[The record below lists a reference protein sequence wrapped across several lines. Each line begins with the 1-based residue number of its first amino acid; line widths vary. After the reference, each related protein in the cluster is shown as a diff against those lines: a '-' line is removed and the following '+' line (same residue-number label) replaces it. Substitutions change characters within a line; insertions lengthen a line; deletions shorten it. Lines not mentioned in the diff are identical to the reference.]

1 MEAQQSGG
9 MPAFLQES
17 GNQFKNFVKNNNMF
31 IIIVL
36 IAIFLGIAFLIFT
49 YFVQPSLSS
58 TYIANNEFT
67 QKSGGSLNLRR
78 KPGETNTINPGGGD
92 PGGGDPGGDSTGH
105 GDGDSTG
112 PNPSA
117 SGPGPGPG
125 PASSFSLRAELY
137 LFYADWCPYSKKLRG
152 DDSTNGPWKK
162 LKEEYPDGKKPE
174 GSDYILKYVEINGD
188 TDAKSIEHFEKMYL
202 SGAKGIKKKID
213 GYPSIYLKI
222 EDQIIEYEAEPSY
235 TSLVD
240 FIKQVV
246 VNKSG

>member
-1 MEAQQSGG
+1 MEAQQTGG
-9 MPAFLQES
+9 MPTFLQES
-17 GNQFKNFVKNNNMF
+17 GNQFKNWVKNNNMF

-58 TYIANNEFT
+58 TYIANNEYA
-67 QKSGGSLNLRR
+67 QKGGGMFGSGTGQQ
-78 KPGETNTINPGGGD
+78 KPGGGGGG
-92 PGGGDPGGDSTGH
+92 GGGDSGGDSTGIGE
-105 GDGDSTG
+105 GDGPG
-112 PNPSA
+112 QA
-117 SGPGPGPG
+117 SGPGQPSG
-125 PASSFSLRAELY
+125 PASSFSLKAELY

-152 DDSTNGPWKK
+152 DNSTSGPWKK
-162 LKEEYPDGKKPE
+162 LKETYPDGEKPD

-202 SGAKGIKKKID
+202 SGAKDIKKKID

-222 EDQIIEYEAEPSY
+222 EDQIVEYEAEPSY

>member
-1 MEAQQSGG
+1 MEEVQQQTGG

-17 GNQFKNFVKNNNMF
+17 GNQFINFVKNNNMF

-67 QKSGGSLNLRR
+67 QKG
-78 KPGETNTINPGGGD
+78 KPIE
-92 PGGGDPGGDSTGH
+92 STGV
-105 GDGDSTG
+105 GESSIPTPPTSTS
-112 PNPSA
+112 NM
-117 SGPGPGPG
+117 
-125 PASSFSLRAELY
+125 SLDAELY

-152 DDSTNGPWKK
+152 EGTGGKGPWEK
-162 LKEEYPDGKKPE
+162 LKETYPDGEKPE

-188 TDAKSIEHFEKMYL
+188 TDAKSIGHFEKMYL
-202 SGAKGIKKKID
+202 SGAEGIKKKID

-222 EDQIIEYEAEPSY
+222 EDQIVEYEAEPSY
-235 TSLVD
+235 ASLVD

-246 VNKSG
+246 VNK

>member
-1 MEAQQSGG
+1 MEAQQTGG

-17 GNQFKNFVKNNNMF
+17 GQQFKNFVKQNNMF

-58 TYIANNEFT
+58 TYIANNEFA
-67 QKSGGSLNLRR
+67 QKGGLLGSL
-78 KPGETNTINPGGGD
+78 GIGTGGGNDDDD
-92 PGGGDPGGDSTGH
+92 PDKPPDTDGTGSGSSDSPAAP
-105 GDGDSTG
+105 STG
-112 PNPSA
+112 PA
-117 SGPGPGPG
+117 SG
-125 PASSFSLRAELY
+125 PASSLSLKAELY

-152 DDSTNGPWKK
+152 EDNANSPWKK
-162 LKEEYPDGKKPE
+162 LKATYPDGEKPD

-188 TDAKSIEHFEKMYL
+188 TDSKSIEHFEKMYL

-222 EDQIIEYEAEPSY
+222 EDQIVEYEAEPTY
-235 TSLVD
+235 TSLVE
-240 FIKQVV
+240 FINQIVI
-246 VNKSG
+246 NK